1 MKTYK
6 QFQNITEAF
15 KEPNLERMKK
25 QANNAD
31 IGTILKYTRHKDI
44 QDDIDKIYKNRP
56 AGKQKEIPVYY
67 RDSSGSVGRRRHP
80 KDLLSNQNAIKFDMK
95 KYQVAKNSRRAQNIR
110 AKINQYH
117 ADPLGYMS
125 KSFGGP
131 HIDTGMDMKRRPAKK
146 KVEEAYKEPN
156 IQRMQKQAEK
166 HLYRGDRP
174 DVKLDYQIDQ
184 LSRGKSLEGTGFPDK
199 NIYFRNKEGKIQR
212 NLRPDLQS
220 IRSFENRMNKQ
231 RDNSVRRYLN
241 VSKKLKQYHNDPL
254 GYMSKSFGGPTIN
267 PEGWQDAPKR
277 RKTK

>member
-6 QFQNITEAF
+6 QFQSIIEAYKDPDIDKIYDQMGRIYKKTTSDAERHSKQGEHKKAENIYKKASSRTEKMAKVMHDF
-15 KEPNLERMKK
+15 DSNPDMYALDRMAKIPLFKKQKKVQEAYKEPNLERMKK

-67 RDSSGSVGRRRHP
+67 RDSSGSIGRRRHP

-131 HIDTGMDMKRRPAKK
+131 
-146 KVEEAYKEPN
+146 
-156 IQRMQKQAEK
+156 
-166 HLYRGDRP
+166 
-174 DVKLDYQIDQ
+174 
-184 LSRGKSLEGTGFPDK
+184 
-199 NIYFRNKEGKIQR
+199 
-212 NLRPDLQS
+212 
-220 IRSFENRMNKQ
+220 
-231 RDNSVRRYLN
+231 
-241 VSKKLKQYHNDPL
+241 
-254 GYMSKSFGGPTIN
+254 TIN